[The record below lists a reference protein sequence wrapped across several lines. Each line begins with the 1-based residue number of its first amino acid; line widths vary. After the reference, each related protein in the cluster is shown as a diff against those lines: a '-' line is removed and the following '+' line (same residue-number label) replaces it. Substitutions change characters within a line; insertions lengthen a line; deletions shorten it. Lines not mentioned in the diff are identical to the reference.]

1 MSKIT
6 NPTSSATSIK
16 FEVNSDDLPSM
27 DNTLLAQFWH
37 IAQANPAPFGDPQAC
52 EFAEQVGR
60 EIIRRWV
67 GAASPALWTH
77 QARHV
82 QQARNLVGVKP

>member
-1 MSKIT
+1 MNT
-6 NPTSSATSIK
+6 ANTPTQSTTRIS
-16 FEVNSDDLPSM
+16 FEVNGEDLASM

-52 EFAEQVGR
+52 EFAELVGR

-67 GAASPALWTH
+67 CAASPALWTH

-82 QQARNLVGVKP
+82 QQARNTGEG

>member
-1 MSKIT
+1 MNTT
-6 NPTSSATSIK
+6 NTPAQSTTRIS
-16 FEVNSDDLPSM
+16 FEVSGEDLASM

-52 EFAEQVGR
+52 EFAELVGR

-67 GAASPALWTH
+67 CAASPALWTH

-82 QQARNLVGVKP
+82 QQARNMGEG

>member
-1 MSKIT
+1 MHTT
-6 NPTSSATSIK
+6 NTPTQSTSRIS
-16 FEVNSDDLPSM
+16 FEVNSEDLASVDD
-27 DNTLLAQFWH
+27 TRLAQFWH

-52 EFAEQVGR
+52 EFAELVGR

-67 GAASPALWTH
+67 CAASPALWTH

-82 QQARNLVGVKP
+82 QQARNMGEG